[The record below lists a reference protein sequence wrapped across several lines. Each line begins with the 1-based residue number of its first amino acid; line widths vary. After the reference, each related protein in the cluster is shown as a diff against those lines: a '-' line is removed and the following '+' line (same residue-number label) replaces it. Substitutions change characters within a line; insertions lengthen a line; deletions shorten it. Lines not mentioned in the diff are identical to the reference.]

1 MINPKM
7 TLTIRSTVVSGNSAA
22 GEMAGYQHELF
33 CYRLIYSKNSLA
45 DPKTHVDI

>member
-1 MINPKM
+1 MINPKR

-22 GEMAGYQHELF
+22 GEREGYQHALF
-33 CYRLIYSKNSLA
+33 CYRLSYSENSLA